1 MAKADDK
8 EAARSPA
15 PASEG
20 VQTVYLRSFTEEML
34 GWSDPRHKL
43 ELALRDNHFLLFA
56 QRILPL
62 TPGLRECCEILLRL
76 REEEDNLLPPGGFI
90 PVAENYGMMEDIDR
104 WVVRNLLAW
113 LDQKRSSSPGWQPPI
128 FCINLSL
135 SSLSSSEFAR
145 FVRRELKASRI
156 PPDSLCFELSEI
168 DVIAQPD
175 SARAFVD
182 ALKPAGCR
190 FTLDGFGS
198 VRVSFAHVKGLAIDF
213 LKIDGTFIQLILRS
227 RMQLAKVKAINAA
240 CQRFGMRTIG
250 AFVETDETLAK
261 LREIGVD
268 YAQGFGIA
276 LPGPIGQLR

>member
-1 MAKADDK
+1 MAKADEK
-8 EAARSPA
+8 TAAQSAA

-20 VQTVYLRSFTEEML
+20 VQTVYLRSFAEEMM
-34 GWSDPRHKL
+34 GWSNPRHKL
-43 ELALRDNHFLLFA
+43 ELALRDNQFLLFA

-62 TPGLRECCEILLRL
+62 TPGLRECYEILLRL

-90 PVAENYGMMEDIDR
+90 PVAENYGMMEDIDC
-104 WVVRNLLAW
+104 WVVRNLLGW
-113 LDQKRSSSPGWQPPI
+113 FERRLRSEPGWQPPI
-128 FCINLSL
+128 FCVNLSL
-135 SSLSSSEFAR
+135 SSFGSFQFAR
-145 FVRRELKASRI
+145 FVRRELEGSRV
-156 PPDSLCFELSEI
+156 PPDSLCFELNEI
-168 DVIAQPD
+168 DAIAQPD
-175 SARAFVD
+175 SARAFVA

-198 VRVSFAHVKGLAIDF
+198 ARVSFAHVKGLAIDF
-213 LKIDGTFIQLILRS
+213 LKIDGHLTQHILRS
-227 RMQLAKVKAINAA
+227 RMQLAKVKAINTA

-276 LPGPIGQLR
+276 PPGPIGQLR